1 MLPVDIHTHHLPA
14 QPGAAIVNCFP
25 ETFAPQEGGWYSVGM
40 HPWHVT
46 RMPDE
51 EQLSVWKELAGHP
64 QVLAVGE
71 AGLDKLA
78 EAPLALQQE
87 VFIRQARL
95 AEETGKPLVIHAVK
109 AADELLLAKR
119 TLHPS
124 VPWLIHGFR
133 GKAALATVYLK
144 HGFHL
149 SFGEK
154 YQEEA
159 LRTVPADRLFI
170 ETDESAVPVEQ
181 LYARA
186 AEVRGVSLAGLTET
200 VRQNVLRL
208 FFKG

>member
-25 ETFAPQEGGWYSVGM
+25 ETFAPREGGWYSVGM

-119 TLHPS
+119 TLQPS

-133 GKAALATVYLK
+133 GKAALAAVYLK

-149 SFGEK
+149 SFGER

-159 LRTVPADRLFI
+159 LRAVPADRLFI

>member
-1 MLPVDIHTHHLPA
+1 MLPVDIHTHHLPT

-25 ETFAPQEGGWYSVGM
+25 ETFSPREGGWYSVGM

-51 EQLSVWKELAGHP
+51 EQLSAWKELTCHP

-71 AGLDKLA
+71 AGLDKSA
-78 EAPLALQQE
+78 DAPLALQQE

-95 AEETGKPLVIHAVK
+95 AEEAGKPLIIHAVK
-109 AADELLLAKR
+109 ATDELLQAKR

-133 GKAALATVYLK
+133 GKATLAAVYLK

-159 LRTVPADRLFI
+159 LRIVPADRLFI

>member
-1 MLPVDIHTHHLPA
+1 MLPIDIHTHHLPA
-14 QPGAAIVNCFP
+14 RPGAAIVNCFP
-25 ETFAPQEGGWYSVGM
+25 ETFAPREGGWYSVGM

-71 AGLDKLA
+71 AGLDKSA

-119 TLHPS
+119 TLQPS

-133 GKAALATVYLK
+133 GKAALAEVYLR

-159 LRTVPADRLFI
+159 LRAVPADRLFI
-170 ETDESAVPVEQ
+170 ETDESTVPVEQ